1 MMRVVEDFA
10 QICRAIGMVFDV
22 FGRVATATRQ
32 FDFAVLDDLLAGHL
46 DERRMQGKIPAV
58 GVGCQGCDERVDFL
72 NVHVS
77 NP

>member
-1 MMRVVEDFA
+1 MRVVEDFA

-22 FGRVATATRQ
+22 FGHVATATRQ
-32 FDFAVLDDLLAGHL
+32 FDFAVLDDLLAGRL
-46 DERRMQGKIPAV
+46 DERRMQGKIPAISI
-58 GVGCQGCDERVDFL
+58 GCQGCDKRVDFL